1 MGDLQPNFFEE
12 PLVNTT
18 VGYGNDGVDPTE
30 IINLVFKKNF
40 GIPNAKPYTQYYEDL
55 FTTNSFIQTFQN
67 QQYSQFVPSA
77 PPTDLIKDT
86 TFTPLYPDISG
97 VYPDISGV
105 YPDISGVSYTQERFF
120 SAQYPYLAYYSKNVT
135 SNTNPDYDYSF
146 YIESDGYML
155 TRNAIP
161 MFYGLNKS
169 NFELETT
176 YFNQTQ
182 LYTIDGSEQV
192 LFGTPGFGQWLF
204 DTDSGIITFYDT
216 PPYGIGPNSPPLIS
230 FWRYEGLIGNSGI
243 NTIVDY

>member
-1 MGDLQPNFFEE
+1 MADLQPNFFEE
-12 PLVNTT
+12 PLVDTT
-18 VGYGNDGVDPTE
+18 EGYGNDGVDPTQ

-40 GIPNAKPYTQYYEDL
+40 GIPNAKPYTQYFDDL

-77 PPTDLIKDT
+77 PPTDLIKDV
-86 TFTPLYPDISG
+86 TFIPFYPDISG
-97 VYPDISGV
+97 VYPDISG
-105 YPDISGVSYTQERFF
+105 SLSQERFY
-120 SAQYPYLAYYSKNVT
+120 SAQYPYLAYYTNNITAS
-135 SNTNPDYDYSF
+135 TNPDYNYSF
-146 YIESDGYML
+146 YIESNGYIL

-169 NFELETT
+169 NFELGTT
-176 YFNQTQ
+176 YFNQTR
-182 LYTIDGSEQV
+182 LYTSDGSEPV
-192 LFGTPGFGQWLF
+192 LFGTPGYGQWLF

-216 PPYGIGPNSPPLIS
+216 PPYGIGPSSPPVIS